1 MESRLLRQYPSMD
14 LTRFSYIR
22 LRSKGLTREES
33 YKELFK
39 AEKRTCPPYEQQ
51 MLDRIAV
58 GDVMAEYHE
67 LTEPMAITV
76 TESVA
81 EFLRLHPKMETTMNR
96 VRESILSP
104 ENFGGPATFPP
115 WTEYRPPWTVGDVFC
130 YTLEGYFPRIF
141 RMEGK
146 ILLLYVAGDRAIRA
160 DFPDFTDSGFYEE
173 LVYLSICDED
183 HLPRN
188 MDELNAL
195 GFLPGFTVFKEY
207 QYLHALI
214 IRREK
219 ELKSLKLRKLGN
231 FPGSPRLFRERPIP
245 ARNALHIA
253 PAYAGKNKITLV
265 RAACSSYQH
274 FGTIANAEQ
283 AKMAKK
289 DWNYGSQRRLERGED
304 PGDITM
310 DELTL
315 GQLTI
320 RTFFHHT
327 SRMRYQ
333 IPRRDTMILEE
344 EQKAKKAKKQ
354 L

>member
-1 MESRLLRQYPSMD
+1 MDSRLLRQYPSMD
-14 LTRFSYIR
+14 FTRFSYIR
-22 LRSKGLTREES
+22 LRSKGMTREES
-33 YKELFK
+33 YRELFK
-39 AEKRTCPPYEQQ
+39 AEKRLYPPYEQQ
-51 MLDRIAV
+51 MLDRIAI

-76 TESVA
+76 TESVD

-104 ENFGGPATFPP
+104 ESFGDPATFPP

-146 ILLLYVAGDRAIRA
+146 ILLLYVAGDRAVRS
-160 DFPDFTDSGFYEE
+160 DFTDSGFYEE

-183 HLPRN
+183 KLPRN

-195 GFLPGFTVFKEY
+195 GYLPGFTVFKEY
-207 QYLHALI
+207 QYLHALL

-253 PAYAGKNKITLV
+253 PAYAGKNKTTLV
-265 RAACSSYQH
+265 RAACASYQH
-274 FGTIANAEQ
+274 FGAIATAEQ
-283 AKMAKK
+283 ARMAKK
-289 DWNYGSQRRLERGED
+289 DWNYGAQCRMERGED
-304 PGDITM
+304 PGNITM
-310 DELTL
+310 DEIPL

-320 RTFFHHT
+320 RTYFHHT
-327 SRMRYQ
+327 GRMSER

-344 EQKAKKAKKQ
+344 GKKAKKP